1 MSPAT
6 ILVVDDDADTRGLV
20 RRLLER
26 AGYSVREAEDGLA
39 GLRELF
45 ALSPDLVLLD
55 VMMPGL
61 DGWAT
66 LERIREVSEVPV
78 VMLTAR
84 DTEVERVRGLSH
96 GADDYISKP
105 FGRQELV
112 ARVHALLRRA
122 RTATA
127 DVPESYADGYLE
139 IDFKQHLVRVAGEDV
154 ALTPLEFK
162 LLAVFVRH
170 PNQVLS
176 QDQLLELVWGDTY
189 GVSRDQVKL
198 YVGYLRRKLGPG
210 DIAAVPIET
219 LRGFGYRYRRT

>member
-6 ILVVDDDADTRGLV
+6 ILVVDDDADTRGLI

-26 AGYSVREAEDGLA
+26 AGYTVREAEDGLA

-45 ALSPDLVLLD
+45 ALTPDLVLLD

-96 GADDYISKP
+96 GADDYIAKP

-122 RTATA
+122 GTATA
-127 DVPESYADGYLE
+127 TASYADAYVE
-139 IDFKQHLVRVAGEDV
+139 IDFKQHLVRVAGQDV
-154 ALTPLEFK
+154 ALTPLEFR
-162 LLAVFVRH
+162 LLAAFVRH

-176 QDQLLELVWGDTY
+176 HDQLLELVWGDSF

-210 DIAAVPIET
+210 DTASVPIET
-219 LRGFGYRYRRT
+219 VRGFGYRYRRT